1 MLGASVWV
9 ILGVTSAV
17 RLWVIWGSFFW
28 QDDYIHIWTAWNA
41 SASELILQNWNG
53 HREPASFA
61 VQWLLAR
68 AAPQVWWPAAL
79 LLSVIA
85 VGTSAMFWLMLRRW
99 GGATPG
105 TATATILFAA
115 WPATML
121 AQQWLSA
128 GLEAVALLL
137 MLVAGWLL
145 ARPRRW
151 TPVVVGVLCA
161 LAWTFHERAVYFVPV
176 LFAIAWLY
184 SGLWQAWRDNR
195 RSWLV
200 LVGVTLLALGLRVF
214 DGLPGR
220 TPGTSIPG
228 ALWSA
233 GPGSV
238 LRSVLGWLPFD
249 VQQRTVVPVAAGL
262 WAVAVLAV
270 WMVILLIGLAT
281 QPRQTVLVAG
291 VTAALLLAEVLSFV
305 VLRGGFAGA
314 GLAADPRF
322 TLVTGTVLLAGIGS
336 FDFTWRP
343 VVAVAAA
350 VALLG
355 SWSMWTI
362 ARPVDPGRQWLAQAR
377 ALRPGADLAATPR
390 PPRMLAHFFFITDPP
405 VYELGTTRTLLQVG
419 PEPARFPEQAA
430 RPLQIDESG
439 AVGPLEFTALLVS
452 QRRQCGEVRVPELD
466 AGVRVIRLRR
476 EGGGITY
483 VMPPPGPVAPI
494 VVDGACVDRVEVGI
508 PGR

>member
-1 MLGASVWV
+1 
-9 ILGVTSAV
+9 
-17 RLWVIWGSFFW
+17 
-28 QDDYIHIWTAWNA
+28 
-41 SASELILQNWNG
+41 
-53 HREPASFA
+53 
-61 VQWLLAR
+61 
-68 AAPQVWWPAAL
+68 
-79 LLSVIA
+79 
-85 VGTSAMFWLMLRRW
+85 
-99 GGATPG
+99 
-105 TATATILFAA
+105 
-115 WPATML
+115 ML

-151 TPVVVGVLCA
+151 TLVVVGVLCA

-377 ALRPGADLAATPR
+377 ALRPGADLAATPS

-430 RPLQIDESG
+430 RPLKIDESG

-466 AGVRVIRLRR
+466 AGVRVIGAAPRGWWDHLCDAAAWTGCADRR
-476 EGGGITY
+476 RRGVRGPRGGRHPRTVRGLSHEGLDRGWCRCRCRCLGLAQRSAHT
-483 VMPPPGPVAPI
+483 VPEPFAPFRDVPELEHAPLPAGLPEPVARYFE
-494 VVDGACVDRVEVGI
+494 VVCGQRSRC
-508 PGR
+508 

>member
-1 MLGASVWV
+1 
-9 ILGVTSAV
+9 
-17 RLWVIWGSFFW
+17 
-28 QDDYIHIWTAWNA
+28 
-41 SASELILQNWNG
+41 
-53 HREPASFA
+53 
-61 VQWLLAR
+61 
-68 AAPQVWWPAAL
+68 
-79 LLSVIA
+79 
-85 VGTSAMFWLMLRRW
+85 
-99 GGATPG
+99 
-105 TATATILFAA
+105 
-115 WPATML
+115 ML

-151 TPVVVGVLCA
+151 TLVVVGVLCA

-343 VVAVAAA
+343 VVVSRRAAA

-377 ALRPGADLAATPR
+377 ALRPGADLAATPVHR
-390 PPRMLAHFFFITDPP
+390 ACWLTSSSSPTRRCTNSAPPEHCCRS
-405 VYELGTTRTLLQVG
+405 G
-419 PEPARFPEQAA
+419 PNRRASPNRAA
-430 RPLQIDESG
+430 RPLKIDESG

-466 AGVRVIRLRR
+466 AGVRVIRCAAR
-476 EGGGITY
+476 
-483 VMPPPGPVAPI
+483 
-494 VVDGACVDRVEVGI
+494 VVGS
-508 PGR
+508 PM